1 MSESLVYKPHQYLQ
15 KLGSFVS
22 ANVVSLVFP
31 LLSSPSPMSSVYII
45 ISKKKKKM
53 QVGVMIETLHGS
65 TRKIWTKWAF
75 ALFRQIN

>member
-1 MSESLVYKPHQYLQ
+1 MFNVAFAKSKSET
-15 KLGSFVS
+15 F
-22 ANVVSLVFP
+22 
-31 LLSSPSPMSSVYII
+31 LSQ
-45 ISKKKKKM
+45 KKKKKM